1 MTWCVTMHPVHLRLF
16 SGSLRRLGALLLAG
30 LTLAGCGLN
39 VASADLFVLHR
50 RGPGGE
56 LVALLSDGGT
66 IRCGSAAA
74 KPLPDAMLLAARD
87 LADALDKDVKAHLQ
101 PAGRPGGVY
110 AYSFKLADGTL
121 SFADTAAGPK
131 HAELGR
137 AELFATQVA
146 SLCGRG

>member
-1 MTWCVTMHPVHLRLF
+1 VHR
-16 SGSLRRLGALLLAG
+16 RRLKSFVRGAGALLLGGVA
-30 LTLAGCGLN
+30 LSGCGLN

-66 IRCGSAAA
+66 IRCGTAAA
-74 KPLPDAMLLAARD
+74 KPLPDPMLLAARD
-87 LADALDKDVKAHLQ
+87 LADALDKDVKANLR
-101 PAGRPGGVY
+101 PAGRPGSIY
-110 AYSFKLADGTL
+110 AYSFKLTDGTL

-131 HAELGR
+131 HPELGR
-137 AELFATQVA
+137 AELLATQVA